1 MKRISDHQAV
11 LIRDLRVRAINISGS
26 GCLIESRRRL
36 DVGTVGT
43 LRLTLGTEECVDD
56 VEVVRC
62 EAAGDVG
69 TVYHVGVRFL
79 WTKPREA
86 GIDPPC
92 GCTPGRGPEPNRYNP
107 RDVAGAAVG

>member
-11 LIRDLRVRAINISGS
+11 LIRDFRVRAINISGS

-69 TVYHVGVRFL
+69 TVYHVGVRFR
-79 WTKPREA
+79 WAKPREA
-86 GIDPPC
+86 GSIRHAIARHVADL
-92 GCTPGRGPEPNRYNP
+92 NP
-107 RDVAGAAVG
+107 TDTTRVM